1 MHSGIENNTPENPE
15 VPKKGSSLC
24 PYPLVGHTESNL
36 LDNVDF
42 VNMRQRHAACF
53 ESWQYENSVLFDRD
67 DSDHP
72 PALFWRECWECRD

>member
-42 VNMRQRHAACF
+42 VNMRQRLYPTRVDYD
-53 ESWQYENSVLFDRD
+53 YEHEYD
-67 DSDHP
+67 
-72 PALFWRECWECRD
+72 